1 MNSDFTTIVT
11 LIAAGIS
18 IILSII
24 AIYFS
29 GKARTWHNYF
39 RMEEQP
45 QNLEDI
51 VDKMARKIKTLDKHE
66 TDIISKL
73 ATLEKVLATAVQHVG
88 IVRFDSGSDDGGNL
102 SFAAAFLNAHQDGVV
117 LTSLHGRQH
126 NRIYTKIVKQG
137 LSEQTLSE
145 EEREAIMQA
154 LTKQPQN
161 IKWVKNI
168 WHNTTQALQQRP
180 LSVHQ

>member
-1 MNSDFTTIVT
+1 MNSDLLTTAT

-24 AIYFS
+24 AIIFS
-29 GKARTWHNYF
+29 GKARTWHKYF

-45 QNLEDI
+45 ENLEDI
-51 VDKMARKIKTLDKHE
+51 VGKVASKIKVLE
-66 TDIISKL
+66 TNEGEIALKL
-73 ATLEKVLATAVQHVG
+73 NQLEKTLATAVQHVG
-88 IVRFDSGSDDGGNL
+88 VVRFDSGSDDGGNL
-102 SFAAAFLNAHQDGVV
+102 SFAAALLNAHQDGVV

-137 LSEQTLSE
+137 LSEQALSE

-154 LTKQPQN
+154 LTKNQ
-161 IKWVKNI
+161 
-168 WHNTTQALQQRP
+168 
-180 LSVHQ
+180 S